1 MTDHSCIYRKEYH
14 NNFFSSFVQSM
25 AGIYKNVKLHLRLIS
40 FTALTLCIA
49 GIDLHAQLEKSNRI
63 LFLGNSVFY
72 HNGGVYQS
80 FEGFCRETGLD
91 YQAVSQLKAPAN
103 THGIEFLEYGRV
115 PLNLVEL
122 AEKEEIHEL
131 IKNGNY
137 AFVILEARRPG
148 YLLPEWVEFPADRD
162 YGYSIPYEKN
172 INALGRIHQTIVESG
187 AQTVLYMHPGYRDLP
202 EIRLPLTQL
211 YQRFQNDLKSMKV
224 NGKQSDVILVP
235 ASLLWKDAIDRFGID
250 NWYSDHVHGKPLAR
264 YASGCMLYT
273 FITGKDPSVNPF
285 NELPKSWSDLSEKPT
300 IRADETD
307 VNWIKKQVWLY
318 YTTRP

>member
-1 MTDHSCIYRKEYH
+1 LKDSAVKPAWIIR
-14 NNFFSSFVQSM
+14 QS
-25 AGIYKNVKLHLRLIS
+25 ASLKHQLI
-40 FTALTLCIA
+40 
-49 GIDLHAQLEKSNRI
+49 HME
-63 LFLGNSVFY
+63 
-72 HNGGVYQS
+72 
-80 FEGFCRETGLD
+80 
-91 YQAVSQLKAPAN
+91 
-103 THGIEFLEYGRV
+103 IEFLEYGRV